1 MLEEYMQENTETTR
15 KSKIIIPILIVIAVA
30 LIGTYFLFF
39 EVGGESIKIGVILS
53 ITGPGSDIGEQTRD
67 GIQMAANE
75 INSRGGIDGKNI
87 ELIFEDNQSS
97 PDEAKRAF
105 NKIEETYAPLF
116 YITSLS
122 SISTAVAPLAEENQV
137 VLISLGA
144 TAPDVTKQKEWT
156 YRYFPTADEE
166 VIPIMQLLKDLNV
179 NNLGILYQ
187 DDEFGRS
194 ILVAVEREFE
204 NAERTINKQPF
215 APDAID
221 YEEQIVELLNEDAIV
236 LVAWPEHV
244 ELIVKQIHD
253 TGYQGHVIGSS
264 DAATPLI
271 FNMDEADGM
280 YFATPII
287 YDSNFLFVR
296 KVADNFE
303 SQYNK
308 KFEHFAGN
316 GYDFIR
322 ILDGLLENE
331 ELSRDRVKNIL
342 DQGFSYSGVFGSV
355 DILPNEHDMAFQLF
369 PSQLVNG
376 EPEFRR

>member
-1 MLEEYMQENTETTR
+1 MHVRGIMQKNAKTIH
-15 KSKIIIPILIVIAVA
+15 KSKIIIPILIGIVVA
-30 LIGTYFLFF
+30 LIGAYFLFF
-39 EVGGESIKIGVILS
+39 VGGESIQIGVILS
-53 ITGPGSDIGEQTRD
+53 ITGAGSYIGEQTRD

-75 INSRGGIDGKNI
+75 INSRGGIDGKHI

-137 VLISLGA
+137 VLIALSA

-204 NAERTINKQPF
+204 NAERIINKQPF

-244 ELIVKQIHD
+244 ELIVKQISG
-253 TGYQGHVIGSS
+253 TGYPGHIIGSS

-280 YFATPII
+280 YLATPAI

-296 KVADNFE
+296 KVADNFQ

-308 KFEHFAGN
+308 QFDHNAGN

>member
-1 MLEEYMQENTETTR
+1 LKTVVV
-15 KSKIIIPILIVIAVA
+15 LIVIAISVS
-30 LIGTYFLFF
+30 LIGANFLFF
-39 EVGGESIKIGVILS
+39 EVGGESIQIGVILS
-53 ITGPGSDIGEQTRD
+53 ITGQGSYIGEQTRD

-75 INSRGGIDGKNI
+75 INSRGGIDGKKI

-105 NKIEETYAPLF
+105 NKIEETHAPLF

-137 VLISLGA
+137 VLIALSA
-144 TAPDVTKQKEWT
+144 TAPGVTKQKEWT
-156 YRYFPTADEE
+156 YRYFPTSEEE
-166 VIPIMQLLKDLNV
+166 VIPIMQIIKDLNV

-194 ILVAVEREFE
+194 ILVAVETEFE
-204 NAERTINKQPF
+204 NAERTINKEPF
-215 APDAID
+215 APDAFD
-221 YEEQIVELLNEDAIV
+221 YKEQIVNLQNEDAIV

-244 ELIVKQIHD
+244 EVIIKQIRD
-253 TGYQGHVIGSS
+253 TGYSGHVIGSS

-280 YFATPII
+280 YLATPAI
-287 YDSNFLFVR
+287 YDSNFLFVT
-296 KVADNFE
+296 KVADNFQT
-303 SQYNK
+303 QYDKRFDHN
-308 KFEHFAGN
+308 AGN

-322 ILDGLLENE
+322 ILDGLLEDE
-331 ELSRDRVKNIL
+331 ELSRDRIKNIL

-355 DILPNEHDMAFQLF
+355 DILPNEHDMAFPLF

>member
-1 MLEEYMQENTETTR
+1 MQENTETIR
-15 KSKIIIPILIVIAVA
+15 KSKIIIPILIGIAVA

-39 EVGGESIKIGVILS
+39 VGGESIQIGVILS
-53 ITGPGSDIGEQTRD
+53 ITGPGSYIGEQTRD

-75 INSRGGIDGKNI
+75 INSRGGIDGKHI

-137 VLISLGA
+137 VLIALSA

-204 NAERTINKQPF
+204 NAERIINKQPF

-244 ELIVKQIHD
+244 ELILRQISG
-253 TGYQGHVIGSS
+253 TGYPGYIIGSS

-271 FNMDEADGM
+271 FSMDEADGM
-280 YFATPII
+280 YFATPAI

-296 KVADNFE
+296 KVADNFQ

-308 KFEHFAGN
+308 QFDHNAGN

>member
-1 MLEEYMQENTETTR
+1 MEKQGILVI
-15 KSKIIIPILIVIAVA
+15 SGIIIAVA
-30 LIGTYFLFF
+30 LIGAYFFFF
-39 EVGGESIKIGVILS
+39 EVGGESIQIGVILS
-53 ITGPGSDIGEQTRD
+53 ITGPGSDIGEQVRD
-67 GIQMAANE
+67 GMQMAANE
-75 INSRGGIDGKNI
+75 INSRGGIDGKHI

-137 VLISLGA
+137 VLIALSA

-166 VIPIMQLLKDLNV
+166 VIPIMRILKDLNV
-179 NNLGILYQ
+179 NNLGFLYQ

-204 NAERTINKQPF
+204 NVERTISKEPF

-221 YEEQIVELLNEDAIV
+221 YKEQIVKLQNEDAIV

-244 ELIVKQIHD
+244 ELILRQIRD

-264 DAATPLI
+264 DAAIPLI
-271 FNMDEADGM
+271 FNMPEADGM
-280 YFATPII
+280 YLATPAI
-287 YDSNFLFVR
+287 YDSNFIFVR
-296 KVADNFE
+296 KVSDNFE

-308 KFEHFAGN
+308 QFDHNAGN

-355 DILPNEHDMAFQLF
+355 DILSTEHDMAFPLF